1 MPEAFDPSGVA
12 VRNGNFFGFPYTPE
26 EAEIVILSLP
36 WDVTTSY
43 KDGASQAPAA
53 VLDASYQLD
62 FFSPYRDEAW
72 KTKIA
77 TLPFDPSWKEAN
89 ISLRRD
95 AKAVIDALE
104 KGENAGTLKA
114 KLDKIN
120 AESAKLHSEFESI
133 ANKWLAQGKKVL
145 TLGGDHSVSF
155 GPIHALAKLR
165 QSLGQKFSVLHID
178 AHADLRVAYEGFEH
192 SHASIMHHVALMDA
206 VDSLVQVG
214 LRDVSPEEHSVIE
227 MNPKLTAHFDWNLRR
242 QSAKGTSWQE
252 QCKKIVSK
260 LGKEVYLSVDIDG
273 LDPKYCP
280 STGTPV
286 PGGLETWELFTL
298 LEEVEAS
305 GRTFIGADL
314 VEVAP
319 SKDSEWD
326 ANVGARILFQLCQ
339 FLRQR

>member
-1 MPEAFDPSGVA
+1 MPDTGFDPSAVA
-12 VRNGNFFGFPYTPE
+12 VKNGNFFGFPYSPE
-26 EAEIVILSLP
+26 DAEIVILSLP

-43 KDGASQAPAA
+43 KDGASRGPSAI
-53 VLDASYQLD
+53 LDASYQLD
-62 FFSPYRDEAW
+62 FFSPYRTEAW

-77 TLPFDPSWKEAN
+77 TLPTPPSWAEAN
-89 ISLRRD
+89 TALRRD
-95 AKAVIDALE
+95 AKSVIELLE
-104 KGENAGTLKA
+104 KGAS
-114 KLDKIN
+114 
-120 AESAKLHSEFESI
+120 AESLESILLRINGESEKAHAEFE
-133 ANKWLAQGKKVL
+133 ATAKHWLNKGKKVL
-145 TLGGDHSVSF
+145 TLGGDHSVSY
-155 GPIHALAKLR
+155 GPIRALAEARAGK
-165 QSLGQKFSVLHID
+165 KFSVLHID

-192 SHASIMHHVALMDA
+192 SHASIMHHVSNFPGMHA
-206 VDSLVQVG
+206 LVQVG
-214 LRDVSPEEHSVIE
+214 LRDVSPVELAAIQGNS
-227 MNPKLTAHFDWNLRR
+227 KLTAHFDWDLRR
-242 QSAKGTSWQE
+242 NSAKGISWQE
-252 QCKKIVSK
+252 QCKRIVEP

-280 STGTPV
+280 GTGTPV

-339 FLRQR
+339 FLRAL